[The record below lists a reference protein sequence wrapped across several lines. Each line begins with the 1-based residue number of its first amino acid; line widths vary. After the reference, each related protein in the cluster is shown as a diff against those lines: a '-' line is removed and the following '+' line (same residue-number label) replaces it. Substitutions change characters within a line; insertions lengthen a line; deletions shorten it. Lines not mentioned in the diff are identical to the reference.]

1 MAADNDLVFI
11 NLDETSVERLV
22 PHRFGNVVRVPREG
36 PGAAAV
42 YERISRRD
50 THGHLTLVGLVTAT
64 AEIQQYLLQ
73 FLLLKD
79 ANSSVAERAA
89 FAAVPAPLEWFRGSA
104 GWVTAAN
111 FPAILTR
118 IRRAVHVRRPRCTIV
133 LVLDCAPQHLADN
146 VINHAR
152 RLRIVLLYVPARLT
166 WLLQPLDTHVFAHLK
181 RRLHALQLD
190 ARCASADGVLH
201 GTAWLHLLCQAA
213 QEVVSRA
220 NWSPAFVA
228 NGVSHGPATM
238 RGRVLEFLS
247 ATLPL
252 PLRAP
257 THAEVLEVIGGRRP
271 LLPAKL
277 LALPT
282 QLAALGGAARM
293 PIGRRLPPPPL
304 PPPAEAPPGSSSSSA
319 PMPISAAHVR
329 DPALLCLVCD
339 ALPLRKGC
347 ASVSAARCFHASMV
361 SVAACRRFPLHV
373 VAGTARLF
381 FFVVSP
387 SIVVLAHVVIV
398 VWEADIPV
406 RHFMFCDAQFLFCT
420 TVHCVRNCL
429 LDIVREGQR

>member
-1 MAADNDLVFI
+1 MHVFAVWAQWLRNSLAADNDLVFI

-36 PGAAAV
+36 AGAAAV

-64 AEIQQYLLQ
+64 AELQQYLPQ
-73 FLLLKD
+73 LLLPKD
-79 ANSSVAERAA
+79 ANLSVAERAA

-118 IRRAVHVRRPRCTIV
+118 IRRAVHGRRPRCVIV

-146 VINHAR
+146 IINHAR

-166 WLLQPLDTHVFAHLK
+166 WLLQPLDTHVFALLK

-190 ARCASADGVLH
+190 ARGDSVDGVLH
-201 GTAWLHLLCQAA
+201 GTEWLGLLCQAV
-213 QEVVSRA
+213 QEVMARA
-220 NWSPAFVA
+220 NWSAAFA
-228 NGVSHGPATM
+228 GNGVSAGPATM

-282 QLAALGGAARM
+282 QLAALGGAARV

-304 PPPAEAPPGSSSSSA
+304 PPPAEAPPESSSSSA
-319 PMPISAAHVR
+319 PMPISARTRSRSSA
-329 DPALLCLVCD
+329 
-339 ALPLRKGC
+339 ALPG
-347 ASVSAARCFHASMV
+347 V
-361 SVAACRRFPLHV
+361 
-373 VAGTARLF
+373 
-381 FFVVSP
+381 
-387 SIVVLAHVVIV
+387 
-398 VWEADIPV
+398 
-406 RHFMFCDAQFLFCT
+406 
-420 TVHCVRNCL
+420 
-429 LDIVREGQR
+429 